1 MISPGRLILGTLV
14 LIAGVIFLLVNLKLI
29 PGLKLEHILDLWPLL
44 VIFMGIRLLLGHRHF
59 STWLALLIV
68 LIMVAITV
76 AALFLVTRTG
86 VYTIELNLTAY
97 LN

>member
-29 PGLKLEHILDLWPLL
+29 PGLKLEHVLDLWPLL

-86 VYTIELNLTAY
+86 V
-97 LN
+97 